1 MRWLDAITDSM
12 DTSLSKLLGDS
23 EGQGSLECCS
33 AWSCKVKESE
43 VALCDPMD
51 CSQPG
56 SSVHGI
62 LQARIVQWV
71 AIPFSWGSS
80 PRREQTHVSCIGRQ
94 ILYQWASWETMRE
107 AHTTLRI
114 DPRNENKCTLD
125 LKVNCIDHNQ
135 DDTDQT
141 SDDQFQDD
149 CQSWLS
155 CFCL

>member
-12 DTSLSKLLGDS
+12 DRSLSKLLGDS

-94 ILYQWASWETMRE
+94 ILYQ
-107 AHTTLRI
+107 
-114 DPRNENKCTLD
+114 
-125 LKVNCIDHNQ
+125 
-135 DDTDQT
+135 
-141 SDDQFQDD
+141 
-149 CQSWLS
+149 
-155 CFCL
+155 